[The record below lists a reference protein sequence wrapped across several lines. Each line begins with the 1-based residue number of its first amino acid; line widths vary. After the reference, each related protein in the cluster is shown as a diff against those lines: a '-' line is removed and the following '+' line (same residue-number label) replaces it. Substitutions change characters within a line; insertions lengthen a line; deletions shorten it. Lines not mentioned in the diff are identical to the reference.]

1 MRKATMRSLAV
12 LSVAAML
19 PVAPAEA
26 MTIFVSNEKGN
37 SITVIDG
44 DTMEV
49 TATVDVGNRPR
60 GIALSEDN
68 SLLYICVGDDDHIEV
83 LDTET
88 LEVVDTLPSGPDPE
102 LLVISTDGT
111 RLYVANEDDNMVTG
125 VDLKSGETNP
135 QIPSRPEE
143 LRVGKG

>member
-1 MRKATMRSLAV
+1 MRKATMRSLAG

-19 PVAPAEA
+19 PLAPAGA
-26 MTIFVSNEKGN
+26 MTIFVSIEKGN

-49 TATVDVGNRPR
+49 TATVDVANRPR

-83 LDTET
+83 LYTES
-88 LEVVDTLPSGPDPE
+88 LEVVYRSEEHTSE
-102 LLVISTDGT
+102 LQSLMRISSSVFCFTK
-111 RLYVANEDDNMVTG
+111 N
-125 VDLKSGETNP
+125 
-135 QIPSRPEE
+135 
-143 LRVGKG
+143 

>member
-1 MRKATMRSLAV
+1 MRKATMRSLAG

-19 PVAPAEA
+19 PLAPAGA

-83 LDTET
+83 LDTES

-102 LLVISTDGT
+102 LLVISPDGP
-111 RLYVANEDDNMVTG
+111 RLYAANEGHNMSTVAG
-125 VDLKSGETNP
+125 LKGGEAIAG
-135 QIPSRPEE
+135 IPVGAQPA
-143 LRVGKG
+143 GKG

>member
-1 MRKATMRSLAV
+1 MRKATMRSLAG

-19 PVAPAEA
+19 PLAPAGA

-83 LDTET
+83 LDTAS
-88 LEVVDTLPSGPDPE
+88 LEVVDTLLSGPDPE
-102 LLVISTDGT
+102 PLVISPAGT
-111 RLYVANEDDNMVTG
+111 RRYVANEADNKEIG
-125 VDLKSGETNP
+125 KASGRE
-135 QIPSRPEE
+135 
-143 LRVGKG
+143 RVGQDM